1 MFIYIIKF
9 YPKCIYILILTWYSG
24 VREEK
29 VILGGDTMNFLDLF
43 AGAGGLSEGFLRAG
57 FKPIIHIELNENA
70 CKTLETRS
78 AYYYLKRN
86 NLMHIYREYQKSYN
100 KSEREKHQARID
112 MLANIPNDVIEPI
125 LNIEISE
132 KTLPSI
138 FSTIDQR
145 LKTLGD
151 RDIDIVIGGPPCQA
165 YSLVGRA
172 RDENNMEDD
181 PRNYLYKL
189 YVRFL
194 TKYQPKAFVFENV
207 PGMLTAFNGD
217 IFRNIQAYMKRVGYN
232 IEARKIDA
240 RDFGVLQSR
249 KRIIIVGWR
258 KDLEFQYPEIEPCNL
273 NFIVNDILSDLPKLS
288 AGEAYTGLIY
298 RNKPNKYQLYTN
310 LRTNEDILTHHI
322 ARPHIERDLKIYSIA
337 VNKWNNE
344 MERIKYTDLPAGLR
358 THNNLTS
365 FLDRFKV
372 VAGNGRYSHTIV
384 AHISRD
390 GHHYIHPDIAQNRSI
405 TVREA
410 ARIQSF
416 PDDYYFEGS
425 RTSNFVQIGNA
436 VPPLMSERIAYWFGN
451 RLEKL

>member
-1 MFIYIIKF
+1 
-9 YPKCIYILILTWYSG
+9 
-24 VREEK
+24 
-29 VILGGDTMNFLDLF
+29 MNFLDLF
-43 AGAGGLSEGFLRAG
+43 SGAGGLSEGFLRAG
-57 FKPIIHIELNENA
+57 FEPVAHIEIDGNA

-78 AYYYLKRN
+78 AYYYLKN
-86 NLMHIYREYQKSYN
+86 NDLLHIYRDYQRSYTRSDQE
-100 KSEREKHQARID
+100 KETAREIFLSH
-112 MLANIPNDVIEPI
+112 IPQGIIEPI

-132 KTLPSI
+132 KTLPQI
-138 FSTIDQR
+138 FDKIDNR
-145 LKTLGD
+145 LKVLR
-151 RDIDIVIGGPPCQA
+151 RDEIDLIIGGPPCQA

-207 PGMLTAFNGD
+207 PGILTAFDGN

-240 RDFGVLQSR
+240 RSFGVLQSR
-249 KRIIIVGWR
+249 NRIIIVGWR
-258 KDLEFQYPEIEPCNL
+258 KDLEYCYPNIEPNNVA
-273 NFIVNDILSDLPKLS
+273 NFVNDLLKDLPFLN
-288 AGEAYTGLIY
+288 AGEAYRGYGYQTNTNDYLLKTGI
-298 RNKPNKYQLYTN
+298 RSND
-310 LRTNEDILTHHI
+310 DILTHHV
-322 ARPHIERDLKIYSIA
+322 ARPHIERDLEIYKIA
-337 VNKWNNE
+337 VNKWNYE
-344 MERIKYTDLPAGLR
+344 RKRIKYIDLPENLK
-358 THNNLTS
+358 THKNITS

-372 VAGNGRYSHTIV
+372 VAGDERYAHTVV

-390 GHHYIHPDIAQNRSI
+390 GHHYIHPDITQNRSI

-416 PDDYYFEGS
+416 SDDYYFEGP

-436 VPPLMSERIAYWFGN
+436 VPPLMSEKIAYWFRN
-451 RLEKL
+451 RLENL